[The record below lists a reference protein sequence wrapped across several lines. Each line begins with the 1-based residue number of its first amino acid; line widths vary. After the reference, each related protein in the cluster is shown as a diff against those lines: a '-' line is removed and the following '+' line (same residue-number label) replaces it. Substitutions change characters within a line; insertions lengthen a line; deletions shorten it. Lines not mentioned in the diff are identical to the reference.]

1 MFTRGQ
7 AVAAEGLLP
16 LLPPEPPLLPPE
28 PPLQPPVPPG
38 PGFGRRA
45 GRGAARGAR
54 RGAEEEGPPPTSLAE
69 ERITTDVSD
78 LLSSIGF
85 SVQLCN
91 RITTIEQLINV
102 EDFLALQ
109 EGVIDMIFKRLDT
122 ANITYSVVQLS
133 LFKALHHYI
142 KRLHSQNIYVNPA
155 TINRNV
161 LISEMDDMQS

>member
-54 RGAEEEGPPPTSLAE
+54 RGAEEEGPPPPLGE